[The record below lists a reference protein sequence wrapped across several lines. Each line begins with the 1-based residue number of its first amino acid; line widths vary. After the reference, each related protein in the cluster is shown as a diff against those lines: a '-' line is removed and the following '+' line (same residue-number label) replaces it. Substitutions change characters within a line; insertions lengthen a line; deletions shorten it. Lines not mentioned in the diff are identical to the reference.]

1 MKTSLLLVLVTGMF
15 LVLTAGS
22 CLRGKHIVGSK
33 NYISKEVKADHFNEI
48 KLLGSA
54 NISYHQDT
62 RSHVEIHGSDNII
75 PLVETYV
82 DGNTLM
88 IKFKKNVSIWKGK
101 LEIKVFAP
109 ELNKL
114 SINGSGNIKLINGI
128 QTSKDIEFHING
140 SGNIQG
146 EGLNCRRMAVSIN
159 GSGDVRLQQIE
170 SQECQAGIS
179 GSGNINLKGKA
190 IQAKYAIAGSGNI
203 QAADLEAENTDASI
217 SGSGNISC
225 YASQKLVARVKGSGD
240 IAYKGNPQEVDAPRK
255 NIRQIK

>member
-1 MKTSLLLVLVTGMF
+1 MKTSLLLVLVTGLS

-22 CLRGKHIVGSK
+22 CLQGKHVVGSK
-33 NYISKEVKADHFNEI
+33 NYISQEVKADHFNEI

-128 QTSKDIEFHING
+128 QT
-140 SGNIQG
+140 
-146 EGLNCRRMAVSIN
+146 
-159 GSGDVRLQQIE
+159 E

>member
-1 MKTSLLLVLVTGMF
+1 MKTSLLLVLVTGLS

-22 CLRGKHIVGSK
+22 CLQGKHVVGSK
-33 NYISKEVKADHFNEI
+33 NYISQEVKADHFNEI

-128 QTSKDIEFHING
+128 QTSKVIGKH
-140 SGNIQG
+140 SG
-146 EGLNCRRMAVSIN
+146 RRFRSREY
-159 GSGDVRLQQIE
+159 G
-170 SQECQAGIS
+170 C
-179 GSGNINLKGKA
+179 
-190 IQAKYAIAGSGNI
+190 KYQWIRKHQLLCKSKTG
-203 QAADLEAENTDASI
+203 
-217 SGSGNISC
+217 C
-225 YASQKLVARVKGSGD
+225 
-240 IAYKGNPQEVDAPRK
+240 PRERK
-255 NIRQIK
+255 WRYCL

>member
-1 MKTSLLLVLVTGMF
+1 MKTSLLLVLVTGLS

-22 CLRGKHIVGSK
+22 CLQGKHVVGSK
-33 NYISKEVKADHFNEI
+33 NYISQEVKADHFNEI

-109 ELNKL
+109 DSDILLEFYNECTTLHIRFNKWYDVVGTMNFDMAACVL
-114 SINGSGNIKLINGI
+114 PITDVG
-128 QTSKDIEFHING
+128 TSH
-140 SGNIQG
+140 
-146 EGLNCRRMAVSIN
+146 
-159 GSGDVRLQQIE
+159 
-170 SQECQAGIS
+170 
-179 GSGNINLKGKA
+179 
-190 IQAKYAIAGSGNI
+190 
-203 QAADLEAENTDASI
+203 
-217 SGSGNISC
+217 
-225 YASQKLVARVKGSGD
+225 
-240 IAYKGNPQEVDAPRK
+240 
-255 NIRQIK
+255 